1 VSDRLTI
8 LHTEASEGWG
18 GQEIRIL
25 EEAVGHQRRGHHVLL
40 AASPRSAILQRARKT
55 GIETR
60 ALEMSKT
67 RIPHALRELRRVIRD
82 CRVQIVHTHSSRD
95 SWIGGLA
102 ARSLPQRPILVRTRH
117 LSTPIG
123 RSWLSRLVYHYLP
136 DLVITTGEAI
146 RMEMIE
152 TNGFDPRRIV
162 SIPTGVDLE
171 QFSFDSSARQAVRCE
186 LGLSE
191 EVPLVGIVAVLRSW
205 KGHLDFLEAAS
216 RVLKEEPRCRFIIV
230 GEGPQRDRIRAAIQ
244 RLDLGI
250 QVSMLGHRED
260 VPAILSAMD
269 LFVLPSFGHEGVPQ
283 AVLQALAVGLPV
295 VASRTGSIPEVIDD
309 GQTGVLIPP
318 RQPDLLASAIL
329 RLVRNREEGRLLGQS
344 GKSLVQQRHSL
355 VSMLDRI
362 ERCYDGLFW
371 KDRACRSS

>member
-1 VSDRLTI
+1 MSDRLTI

-25 EEAVGHQRRGHHVLL
+25 EEAAGHQRRGHHVLL
-40 AASPRSAILQRARKT
+40 AASPRSAILSRARRA
-55 GIETR
+55 GIETQ

-67 RIPHALRELRRVIRD
+67 RIPHALRSLRRVIRD
-82 CRVQIVHTHSSRD
+82 CRVQVVHTHSSRD

-117 LSTPIG
+117 LSTPIS
-123 RSWLSRLVYHYLP
+123 RSWLSRLVYYYLP

-146 RMEMIE
+146 RKEMIE

-171 QFSFDSSARQAVRCE
+171 QFSFNPSARQTVRCE

-230 GEGPQRDRIRAAIQ
+230 GEGPQRDRIRAEIR

-295 VASRTGSIPEVIDD
+295 VASRTGSIPEVIHD
-309 GQTGVLIPP
+309 GQTGALVPP

-329 RLVRNREEGRLLGQS
+329 RLVRNREEGRALAQNGRA
-344 GKSLVQQRHSL
+344 LVRRHHTL
-355 VSMLDRI
+355 EAMLERI
-362 ERCYDGLFW
+362 EQCYHRLLM
-371 KDRACRSS
+371 KNRACVSS

>member
-1 VSDRLTI
+1 MSDRLTI

-25 EEAVGHQRRGHHVLL
+25 EEAVGHQRRGHRVLV
-40 AASPRSAILQRARKT
+40 AASPRSAILSRARKA
-55 GIETR
+55 GVETATVEMGR
-60 ALEMSKT
+60 ARLLQVV
-67 RIPHALRELRRVIRD
+67 RDLRRLIRD
-82 CRVQIVHTHSSRD
+82 CRVQVVHTHSSRD

-117 LSTPIG
+117 LSTPIS
-123 RSWLSRLVYHYLP
+123 RSWLSRLVYQQLP

-146 RMEMIE
+146 RKEMIE
-152 TNGFDPRRIV
+152 TNGYDPGRIV

-171 QFSFDSSARQAVRCE
+171 RFTFSLTARQAIRCG
-186 LGLSE
+186 LGLPEDVS
-191 EVPLVGIVAVLRSW
+191 LIGIVAVLRSW
-205 KGHLDFLEAAS
+205 KGHLDFLEAAA
-216 RVLKEEPRCRFIIV
+216 RVLKEEPLSRFLIV
-230 GEGPQRDRIRAAIQ
+230 GDGPQRDRIRAAIQ
-244 RLDLGI
+244 RLGLEPR
-250 QVSMLGHRED
+250 VWMLGHRED
-260 VPAILSAMD
+260 VPDILSAMD

-295 VASRTGSIPEVIDD
+295 VASRTGSIPEVIHD
-309 GQTGVLIPP
+309 GQTGALVPP

-344 GKSLVQQRHSL
+344 GKSLVQQHHSL
-355 VSMLDRI
+355 ESMLDRI
-362 ERCYDGLFW
+362 EWCYDGLFG